1 LKSTDGEAGLELWR
15 DVVIKRKA
23 KKESGQAALFS
34 SIEKEMAMPRTGK
47 SARRKETENDYKT
60 LDSAE
65 VKRECQI
72 KSGSKHLKTA
82 E

>member
-1 LKSTDGEAGLELWR
+1 L
-15 DVVIKRKA
+15 INRKA
-23 KKESGQAALFS
+23 KKESSQAALFP
-34 SIEKEMAMPRTGK
+34 SIEKEMAMPRRDK
-47 SARRKETENDYKT
+47 SARRKRKGNDYKS

-65 VKRECQI
+65 VKRKCQT

>member
-15 DVVIKRKA
+15 DVVVKMKA
-23 KKESGQAALFS
+23 KNESAQAALFF
-34 SIEKEMAMPRTGK
+34 SIEKEMAIRRTGK
-47 SARRKETENDYKT
+47 SARRKEPGNDYKT

-65 VKRECQI
+65 GKRKCQT

>member
-1 LKSTDGEAGLELWR
+1 MKSTDGEAGLELWH

-23 KKESGQAALFS
+23 KKKSPQAALFS

-47 SARRKETENDYKT
+47 SARRKETGNDYKT

-65 VKRECQI
+65 VERKCQT